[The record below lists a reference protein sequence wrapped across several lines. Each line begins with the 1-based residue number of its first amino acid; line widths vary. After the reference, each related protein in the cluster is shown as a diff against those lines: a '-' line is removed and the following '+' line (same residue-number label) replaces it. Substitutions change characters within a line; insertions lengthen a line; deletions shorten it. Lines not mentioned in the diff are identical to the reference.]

1 MNSKRSRSDS
11 ILPSDDSKREYV
23 RNMFDDIAFRYR
35 LMNSLLTFGLDAWWR
50 HKTLIAMDLKP
61 NSLVLDLACGPG
73 EFSKLLAQQ
82 GHRAVGVDFSLG
94 MLRQGVGSSLI
105 SASAPKGSIAKD
117 SATKGSIAKDS
128 AAKVQGDAMSLPVAT
143 NSCDALVCGFAVRN
157 FLDFD
162 KVLAESTRILKPRG
176 VAAFL
181 EVSTPTNPAI
191 YRLHNFH
198 FSKVV
203 PLIGGILSSKA
214 AYRYLPASVVY
225 LPETNVIIRKFYRYG
240 FTHVERQTFSFGTTQ
255 LFLAHKRE
263 G

>member
-1 MNSKRSRSDS
+1 MNSTRSRSDS

-35 LMNSLLTFGLDAWWR
+35 LMNSLLTLGLDGWWR

-61 NSLVLDLACGPG
+61 NSLLLDLACGPG

-82 GHRAVGVDFSLG
+82 GHRAVGIDFSLG
-94 MLRQGVGSSLI
+94 MLRQSAGSSVI
-105 SASAPKGSIAKD
+105 NGSP
-117 SATKGSIAKDS
+117 TKGSIAKDS

-157 FLDFD
+157 FLNFD

-198 FSKVV
+198 FSTVV
-203 PLIGGILSSKA
+203 PLIGGILSSKT

-225 LPETNVIIRKFYRYG
+225 LPETNVLIRKFYRYG
-240 FTHVERQTFSFGTTQ
+240 FTHVDRRTFTFGATQ
-255 LFLAHKRE
+255 LFLAHKRDI
-263 G
+263 